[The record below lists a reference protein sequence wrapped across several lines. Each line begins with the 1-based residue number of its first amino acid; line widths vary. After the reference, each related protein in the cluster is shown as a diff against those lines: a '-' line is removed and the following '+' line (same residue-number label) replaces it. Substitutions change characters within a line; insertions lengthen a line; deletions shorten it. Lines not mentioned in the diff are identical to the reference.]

1 MQKIFNAIAVASG
14 VVSLTV
20 VGAGLGIYLN
30 KDAIINNI
38 KEAAL
43 EAVTGSLGDTLG
55 DSLPIPETTGGV
67 IPELPKSLQ
76 IESTELL
83 IKVKNK

>member
-1 MQKIFNAIAVASG
+1 MQKIFNAITVASG

-20 VGAGLGIYLN
+20 VGAGLGVYLN

-38 KEAAL
+38 KEKAL

-55 DSLPIPETTGGV
+55 DSLPIPETTGDV
-67 IPELPKSLQ
+67 IPELPK
-76 IESTELL
+76 IPF
-83 IKVKNK
+83 

>member
-38 KEAAL
+38 KDKAL
-43 EAVTGSLGDTLG
+43 ESITGSLGDTLG
-55 DSLPIPETTGGV
+55 DSLPIPDMTGDV
-67 IPELPKSLQ
+67 IPRGTAP
-76 IESTELL
+76 I
-83 IKVKNK
+83 NPF

>member
-38 KEAAL
+38 KDKAL
-43 EAVTGSLGDTLG
+43 ESVTGGLGDAIE
-55 DSLPIPETTGGV
+55 DALPIPNMTGDV
-67 IPELPKSLQ
+67 IPKGTAPM
-76 IESTELL
+76 
-83 IKVKNK
+83 NPF

>member
-20 VGAGLGIYLN
+20 VGAGLGVYLN

-38 KEAAL
+38 KEKAL
-43 EAVTGSLGDTLG
+43 ESVTGSLGDTLG
-55 DSLPIPETTGGV
+55 DALPIPDITGDV
-67 IPELPKSLQ
+67 IPKGTAP
-76 IESTELL
+76 I
-83 IKVKNK
+83 NPF

>member
-1 MQKIFNAIAVASG
+1 MQKIINAIAVASG

-20 VGAGLGIYLN
+20 VGAGLGIYFN

-38 KEAAL
+38 KEKAL
-43 EAVTGSLGDTLG
+43 EAVTGSLEDTLG

-67 IPELPKSLQ
+67 IPELPKSPF
-76 IESTELL
+76 
-83 IKVKNK
+83 

>member
-43 EAVTGSLGDTLG
+43 EAVTGCLGDTLV
-55 DSLPIPETTGGV
+55 DCLPIPDTTGGV
-67 IPELPKSLQ
+67 IPELPKSPF
-76 IESTELL
+76 
-83 IKVKNK
+83 

>member
-14 VVSLTV
+14 IVSLTV

-38 KEAAL
+38 KDKAL
-43 EAVTGSLGDTLG
+43 ESISGGLGDAIE
-55 DSLPIPETTGGV
+55 DALPIPDMTGDV
-67 IPELPKSLQ
+67 IPKGTVPM
-76 IESTELL
+76 
-83 IKVKNK
+83 NPF

>member
-38 KEAAL
+38 KEASL
-43 EAVTGSLGDTLG
+43 EAVTGSLGDSLG
-55 DSLPIPETTGGV
+55 DSLPIPDTTGCL
-67 IPELPKSLQ
+67 IPELTKSPF
-76 IESTELL
+76 
-83 IKVKNK
+83 

>member
-20 VGAGLGIYLN
+20 VGAGLGVYLN

-38 KEAAL
+38 KEKAL
-43 EAVTGSLGDTLG
+43 EAVTGSLGDSLG
-55 DSLPIPETTGGV
+55 DSLPIPDMTGDV
-67 IPELPKSLQ
+67 IPKGTAP
-76 IESTELL
+76 I
-83 IKVKNK
+83 NPF

>member
-55 DSLPIPETTGGV
+55 DSLPIPDATGDV
-67 IPELPKSLQ
+67 IPKPPRPTLPR
-76 IESTELL
+76 
-83 IKVKNK
+83 NPF

>member
-43 EAVTGSLGDTLG
+43 EAVTGSLGDALG
-55 DSLPIPETTGGV
+55 DSLPIPDATGDV
-67 IPELPKSLQ
+67 IPTVPKISF
-76 IESTELL
+76 
-83 IKVKNK
+83 

>member
-1 MQKIFNAIAVASG
+1 MQKIINAIAVASG

-38 KEAAL
+38 KEKAL
-43 EAVTGSLGDTLG
+43 EMVTGSLGDTLG
-55 DSLPIPETTGGV
+55 DSLPIPDATGDV
-67 IPELPKSLQ
+67 IPALPK
-76 IESTELL
+76 IPF
-83 IKVKNK
+83 

>member
-14 VVSLTV
+14 IVSLTV

-38 KEAAL
+38 KEKAL
-43 EAVTGSLGDTLG
+43 ESITGNLGDTLG
-55 DSLPIPETTGGV
+55 DSLSIPDITGDV
-67 IPELPKSLQ
+67 IPKGTAPM
-76 IESTELL
+76 
-83 IKVKNK
+83 NPF

>member
-14 VVSLTV
+14 VVSLTF

-55 DSLPIPETTGGV
+55 DSLPIPEKTGGV
-67 IPELPKSLQ
+67 IPELPK
-76 IESTELL
+76 IPF
-83 IKVKNK
+83 

>member
-38 KEAAL
+38 KEKAL

-55 DSLPIPETTGGV
+55 DSLPIPDMTGDV
-67 IPELPKSLQ
+67 IPKGTAPM
-76 IESTELL
+76 
-83 IKVKNK
+83 NPF

>member
-38 KEAAL
+38 KEKAL
-43 EAVTGSLGDTLG
+43 ESITGNLGDTLG
-55 DSLPIPETTGGV
+55 DSLPIPDITGDV
-67 IPELPKSLQ
+67 IPKGSAPM
-76 IESTELL
+76 
-83 IKVKNK
+83 NPF

>member
-38 KEAAL
+38 KEKAL

-55 DSLPIPETTGGV
+55 NSLPIPDVTGDV
-67 IPELPKSLQ
+67 IPKGTAPM
-76 IESTELL
+76 
-83 IKVKNK
+83 NPF